1 MIQGSVWDRRKHSGR
16 KEDYCKKTE
25 NKKDYTKIKL
35 AVYGALTLL
44 LILVAVFA
52 PYITPYDPY
61 EQDLGNALLAPCREY
76 LLGTDR
82 YGRDMLSRVIMGA
95 RSSISSAVLL
105 VVIITVAG
113 SIVGILCGYC
123 QGKLDSF
130 LMRLSDIFLAFPG
143 MVFAIAAASVMSGGI
158 MNAVAALAFISW
170 PKYARIARS
179 QVLTIKNAPYISAAR
194 LAGSG
199 TGKIILKHIVPNIAG
214 PVIVT
219 AVLDIGTMMMEI
231 AGLSFLG
238 LGATPPTAEWGS
250 MMSNGRS
257 MLQTSPWVILAP
269 GCAIF
274 LTVMVFNL
282 LGDTVRDI
290 LDPRQSRRNRS

>member
-1 MIQGSVWDRRKHSGR
+1 MEEKKITVRKQ
-16 KEDYCKKTE
+16 KI
-25 NKKDYTKIKL
+25 KKDYTKIKL

-194 LAGSG
+194 LAGAG

>member
-1 MIQGSVWDRRKHSGR
+1 MEEKKITVRKQ
-16 KEDYCKKTE
+16 KI
-25 NKKDYTKIKL
+25 KKDYTKIKL

-52 PYITPYDPY
+52 PYIMPYDPY

-179 QVLTIKNAPYISAAR
+179 QVLTIKNAPYISAVR

>member
-1 MIQGSVWDRRKHSGR
+1 MRR
-16 KEDYCKKTE
+16 
-25 NKKDYTKIKL
+25 
-35 AVYGALTLL
+35 
-44 LILVAVFA
+44 
-52 PYITPYDPY
+52 
-61 EQDLGNALLAPCREY
+61 
-76 LLGTDR
+76 
-82 YGRDMLSRVIMGA
+82 
-95 RSSISSAVLL
+95 
-105 VVIITVAG
+105 
-113 SIVGILCGYC
+113 
-123 QGKLDSF
+123 
-130 LMRLSDIFLAFPG
+130 SDIFLAFPG

-158 MNAVAALAFISW
+158 MNAVAALAFVSW